1 MSMQRNQL
9 ACFALVGLLVVGVGF
24 TVLTITTY
32 NGLVGSKLQA
42 ENKWNAIQI
51 QYERKI
57 ELIPQL
63 VDLVENYTSFEQETL
78 ELITTL
84 RTQWL
89 NLNGSPSEQA
99 NVSSELNTALTTLFV
114 AISENYPTL
123 YSSVLYQDLFDEITG
138 TENRI
143 TMAKLDYNDAVT
155 AYNTALAQFP
165 GNIIGSMFG
174 LQPMILYG
182 S

>member
-1 MSMQRNQL
+1 MNRNHIICIVL
-9 ACFALVGLLVVGVGF
+9 LGLVVTGIGA
-24 TVLTITTY
+24 LTIVTY
-32 NGLVGSKLQA
+32 NGLVSSKLTA
-42 ENKWNAIQI
+42 DNKWAAIQV

-63 VDLVENYTSFEQETL
+63 VDLVENYTEYEEETL
-78 ELITTL
+78 TAITEL

-89 NLNGSPSEQA
+89 SLNGSPTEQA
-99 NVSSELNTALTTLFV
+99 NVSTQLNLALSSLFI

-123 YSSVLYQDLFDEITG
+123 YASTLYQELFDEITG

-155 AYNTALAQFP
+155 AYNMALQTFP
-165 GNIIGSMFG
+165 GNLFAGAFG
-174 LQPMILYG
+174 FEAMPLYQG
-182 S
+182 

>member
-1 MSMQRNQL
+1 MNRNQITCIVL
-9 ACFALVGLLVVGVGF
+9 LALVLTGLGAF
-24 TVLTITTY
+24 TILTY
-32 NGLVGSKLQA
+32 NGLVSSKLA
-42 ENKWNAIQI
+42 ADNKWAAIQV

-63 VDLVENYTSFEQETL
+63 VDLVENYTEYEEDTL
-78 ELITTL
+78 TAITEL

-89 NLNGSPSEQA
+89 NLNGSPTEQA
-99 NVSSELNTALTTLFV
+99 NVSTQLNLALNTLFV

-123 YSSVLYQDLFDEITG
+123 YASTLYQDLFDEITG

-155 AYNTALAQFP
+155 AYNTALQTFP
-165 GNIIGSMFG
+165 GNVIGGMFG
-174 LQPMILYG
+174 LETMPLYLAG
-182 S
+182 